1 MNLHPAMRQL
11 MAYLQPHRYLFSFSC
26 GSSVLNK
33 VLDLMPPL
41 LVGWVIDSVRRE
53 PPAWIVWVLGTVEP
67 WSLAIFLAFLAV
79 VIFAFEGFFEW
90 GYKYGFMILAQ
101 KVQHQMRMDAYNHIQ
116 RREIE
121 FFENH
126 RMGETMAMLN
136 DDVNQI
142 EHFLNIGYNKILQ
155 LFVVFIFAGVVL
167 IGVSWELALI
177 GLIPLPIIVWGS
189 LRYQDYIAPRYRRI
203 REAVGSL
210 SSRLEN
216 NISGILVIKSFTA
229 ERFESARVNEAS
241 YEYQQSNY
249 HAILLSALYV
259 PTIRMAVALGFAGV
273 LLVGSYWVLADSGIL
288 SVGELVLFSMMIQ
301 RILWPLTDMGVTLD
315 EYERAKAS
323 ASRTFGLLQTPSR
336 IQNPANPQMLPIP
349 VQGEIKL
356 QQVSFQYAQSNMI
369 LRQLDLTLHPAQTV
383 GVAGTTGSGKSTLI
397 KMLLRLYDPNEG
409 QILFDGRDLRD
420 LALQDLRQHIALV
433 SQDTYLFHGTI
444 RENIAYGLADSHF
457 EKIEEASKQ
466 AQLHDFVMT
475 LPNGYE
481 TIVGER
487 GILLSGGQRQRL
499 SIARAILK
507 NAPVMIFDEAT
518 SAVDTETERAIQ
530 QNLEKITLGK
540 TALVIAHRLSTIRHA
555 DRIIVLSQGQI
566 AEDGTHDELLK
577 LNGTYADLWKIQS
590 GNAKSNH

>member
-1 MNLHPAMRQL
+1 MQFLHPAMSQL
-11 MAYLQPHRYLFSFSC
+11 LAYLRPHRFLFSASC
-26 GSSVLNK
+26 CSSVSNK
-33 VLDLMPPL
+33 ILDLMPPL

-67 WSLAIFLAFLAV
+67 WSLAIFLALLAV
-79 VIFAFEGFFEW
+79 LIFAFEGFFEW

-116 RREIE
+116 QREVE

-142 EHFLNIGYNKILQ
+142 EHFLNIGYNEILQ
-155 LFVVFIFAGVVL
+155 LLVLFVFAGVVL
-167 IGVSWELALI
+167 LGVSWELAVI
-177 GLIPLPIIVWGS
+177 GLIPLPIIIWGS
-189 LRYQDYIAPRYRRI
+189 LLYQNYIAPRYRRI

-229 ERFESARVNEAS
+229 EKFESARVHEVS
-241 YEYQQSNY
+241 CEYQQANY
-249 HAILLSALYV
+249 HAIRLNALYV
-259 PTIRMAVALGFAGV
+259 PMIRMAVAIGFAGV

-301 RILWPLTDMGVTLD
+301 RILWPLTRMGITLD

-323 ASRTFGLLQTPSR
+323 ASRTFGLLQAPSK
-336 IQNPANPQMLPIP
+336 IQNPKKPKTLPKT
-349 VQGEIKL
+349 VQGELKL
-356 QQVSFQYAQSNMI
+356 QQVSFKYKQGHTI
-369 LRQLDLTLHPAQTV
+369 LNQLDLTLHPAQTV

-409 QILFDGRDLRD
+409 QVLFDGIDLRD
-420 LALQDLRQHIALV
+420 LTLHDLRQHIALV

-444 RENIAYGLADSHF
+444 QENIAYGLANANF
-457 EKIEEASKQ
+457 EKIETASKQ

-475 LPNGYE
+475 LSNGYN

-487 GILLSGGQRQRL
+487 GVLLSGGQRQRL

-530 QNLEKITLGK
+530 QNLEKITQGK

-566 AEDGTHDELLK
+566 VEDGTHDDLLT
-577 LNGTYADLWKIQS
+577 LDGVYADLWKIQS
-590 GNAKSNH
+590 GNAKI